1 MTPQEKATWAEARRD
16 ELATFLAEALRYRGR
31 RNWPGSETNPTNQIY
46 DQFLPVAA
54 DLLQALD
61 EMHTA
66 AVQAAQEGQKDP

>member
-1 MTPQEKATWAEARRD
+1 MTPQEKAAWTQDRR
-16 ELATFLAEALRYRGR
+16 EGLAAFVEEALRYRGR

-61 EMHTA
+61 ELHTA
-66 AVQAAQEGQKDP
+66 AVQEGQKDP